1 MRHIESNE
9 AHRATNGDNTISLGL
24 VKLQPIDV
32 AIGILHVLQEF
43 LHVLSQVDFSQ
54 AILRP
59 ETPGI
64 VHI

>member
-1 MRHIESNE
+1 MRHIEPNE

-43 LHVLSQVDFSQ
+43 LHVLSQVDFPQ